1 MTYIFYG
8 AQPVQFHKLESVL
21 VSMTNIFYGAQ
32 PVQFNKLESV
42 LVSV

>member
-1 MTYIFYG
+1 
-8 AQPVQFHKLESVL
+8 L